1 MTFAE
6 AAERI
11 LSQAGKPLHFR
22 DITERAIELKLIEVD
37 GQTPWNSMNGTLRRL
52 IRQQGEQVPF
62 VSLGDGMF
70 GLREWGL
77 APRRLPQAQAA
88 PRRERRHKLLPT
100 DYKWRTVADR
110 VRDRL
115 SQRPGFPLFA
125 QMYRG
130 LSGLFIW
137 GLCSMASGLTLLVGH
152 RSSFV
157 QGLAGQF
164 LLWGAA
170 HSTVAYRG
178 MGSVIQQDQAATRAE
193 ASPPEMQAQKVWY
206 RQLLLAST
214 AVGLLAML
222 FGWTMHNRREDE
234 PRQRGTGLGLFTQ
247 GSFWLV
253 TSLLHLWLASDRH
266 TRD

>member
-6 AAERI
+6 AAEKI
-11 LSQAGKPLHFR
+11 LSEAGKPLHFR
-22 DITERAIELKLIEVD
+22 DITERAIELELIEVD

-52 IRQQGEQVPF
+52 IRQQGNQVPF
-62 VSLGDGMF
+62 VSLGDGVF

-77 APRRLPQAQAA
+77 SPRDLIRARTASP
-88 PRRERRHKLLPT
+88 RERRQKLVPT
-100 DYKWRTVADR
+100 DYKWRAVGDAI
-110 VRDRL
+110 RDRL
-115 SQRPGFPLFA
+115 VQRPGLPLYA
-125 QMYRG
+125 QVYRG
-130 LSGLFIW
+130 LSGLFVW
-137 GLCSMASGLTLLVGH
+137 GLCSIVSGLVLLIGH
-152 RSSFV
+152 RSPFIE
-157 QGLAGQF
+157 GLASQF

-170 HSTVAYRG
+170 HSTIAFRG
-178 MGSVIQQDQAATRAE
+178 MGSVIQQDQAATKAE
-193 ASPPEMQAQKVWY
+193 FTPPQMETQKVWY
-206 RQLLLAST
+206 QQLLLASA

-253 TSLLHLWLASDRH
+253 ASLLHLWLANDRH